1 MRQEA
6 VAEGRRDHREPRP
19 IRAGELEVT
28 EREQGGVRV
37 LHVAGELDLS
47 TAPALCLRLESAR
60 QVVDARVLVDLTHL
74 EFCDSTGLRALI
86 LAAQEIMASAGTFG
100 VVVPSGDGA
109 VAKMFSVCGA
119 AELLRIFPSPDDAL
133 AALAVKS
140 KR

>member
-1 MRQEA
+1 MRQRTVGE
-6 VAEGRRDHREPRP
+6 VRRDKREARP
-19 IRAGELEVT
+19 VRAGDLEIT

-37 LHVAGELDLS
+37 LHVAGELDIS

-60 QVVDARVLVDLTHL
+60 RVANAQVLVDLSHL

-86 LAAQEIMASAGTFG
+86 LAAQEITASAGRFG

-109 VAKMFSVCGA
+109 VAKMFTVCGA
-119 AELLRIFPSPDDAL
+119 GELLRIFPSPDEAL